1 MIGPEDLEDSPPP
14 AEEVEAEKEED
25 IGEVVEI
32 GEVKEVEE
40 IKEVPEV
47 KEAEVVTEV
56 EAKGDTDEEPTKVEE
71 VAQVLLPLCS
81 FQSIH
86 LFPTR
91 WNSLLLKLRR
101 SSQLLLRMMTL
112 HLNSWSLPLHLP
124 PLQLNPNLWLHLPLY
139 LPQPLCLLHLNL
151 QQPHPDQMWLLPGL
165 KLPLPDQQPPWKK
178 KYATHSILQLDNQ
191 FECPPHLDVN
201 LAILKM
207 NNTQDDEEDDDFDET
222 LSERLIGLTEMFPQV
237 NITKTL
243 RKLNSTTVALPFLSS
258 SL

>member
-47 KEAEVVTEV
+47 KEVEVVTEV
-56 EAKGDTDEEPTKVEE
+56 EAKGDTDEEPSKVEE
-71 VAQVLLPLCS
+71 VAQVLLPFCS

-101 SSQLLLRMMTL
+101 SNLLSLRMTTL
-112 HLNSWSLPLHLP
+112 HLNFWSLPLHLP
-124 PLQLNPNLWLHLPLY
+124 PLQLNPNPWLHLPLY
-139 LPQPLCLLHLNL
+139 LLLCLLHLNL
-151 QQPHPDQMWLLPGL
+151 QQPHLDHLWLLLGL
-165 KLPLPDQQPPWKK
+165 KLPLPGQQPPWRR
-178 KYATHSILQLDNQ
+178 KYATH
-191 FECPPHLDVN
+191 
-201 LAILKM
+201 
-207 NNTQDDEEDDDFDET
+207 T
-222 LSERLIGLTEMFPQV
+222 LYFNWTINFNDSPVWM
-237 NITKTL
+237 
-243 RKLNSTTVALPFLSS
+243 
-258 SL
+258 